1 MGVTE
6 LFNYIVIIIL
16 VILSAFFPASEIS
29 FASANEIRLRQRAE
43 KSNKTPHK
51 LAYKIYTRYESVLAS
66 ILIGNNLVNI
76 ASSSVATVIVIDLLG
91 ESRAWVATAAMTV
104 ILLIFGEIMPKVVA
118 KSVPDEAAAFFAVP
132 LYVFT
137 VITKPFVFVT
147 DGVLRLVSK
156 LWKNQVDDTPAVTD
170 DELESIIDTV
180 EDEGVIDGEKCELIQ
195 SVFDFEDVQA
205 YEIITPRVD
214 MLAID
219 ANSTREEMLEKILN
233 CSFSRIPVYR
243 DTVDNIIGILHVNR
257 VLKELSENA
266 DCDLLGS
273 LMPAVFVYKT
283 MPLDDVLAQMR
294 RQNVHMTVV
303 ADEYGGVMGILTMED
318 VLEQL
323 VGDIWDES
331 DIIEPEI
338 TELADGSFEVDGDMR
353 IEDLFDELNFSDK
366 EFDDDNATVGG
377 FVVELLEHY
386 ARKND
391 VAYYKNIA
399 FTVTKTKKHRV
410 SKIHVELLPEQQ
422 EDEDD

>member
-1 MGVTE
+1 MGVTP
-6 LFNYIVIIIL
+6 LFNYIAIIIF
-16 VILSAFFPASEIS
+16 VILSAFFSASEIS
-29 FASANEIRLRQRAE
+29 YASANEVRLRQRAE
-43 KSNKTPHK
+43 KSHSTAHK
-51 LAYKIYTRYESVLAS
+51 LAYKIYMRYESVLAA

-91 ESRAWVATAAMTV
+91 ENRAWVATIAMTV
-104 ILLIFGEIMPKVVA
+104 ILLIFGEILPKVAA
-118 KSVPDEAAAFFAVP
+118 KSVPDEAAVFFAIP

-137 VITKPFVFVT
+137 VITKPIVFVV
-147 DGVLRLVSK
+147 DEILKLVSK
-156 LWKNQVDDTPAVTD
+156 LWKNQVDDTPAVTEN
-170 DELESIIDTV
+170 ELESIIDTV
-180 EDEGVIDGEKCELIQ
+180 EDEGIIDEEKCDLIQ

-205 YEIITPRVD
+205 CEIITPRVD

-219 ANSTREEMLEKILN
+219 ADSTRQEILDKILSS
-233 CSFSRIPVYR
+233 SFTRIPVYR

-266 DCDLLGS
+266 DCDLLTS

-294 RQNVHMTVV
+294 KNNAHMTVV
-303 ADEYGGVMGILTMED
+303 TDEYGGVMGILTMED

-353 IEDLFDELNFSDK
+353 IEDLFDELDFYDK

-410 SKIHVELLPEQQ
+410 SKIHVELLSEQQ
-422 EDEDD
+422 EDENN